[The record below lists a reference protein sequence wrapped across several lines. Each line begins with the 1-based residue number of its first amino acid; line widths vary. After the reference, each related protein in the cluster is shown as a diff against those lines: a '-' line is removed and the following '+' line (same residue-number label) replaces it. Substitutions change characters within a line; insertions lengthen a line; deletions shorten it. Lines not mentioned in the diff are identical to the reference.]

1 MSDTTYNRTYKGFRG
16 VDFSS
21 SRSDC
26 DPTRFNYLV
35 NMWRDYH
42 SEQGAA
48 VETVPGFR
56 TLFKL
61 GGDTD
66 AKVYGMH
73 YLPGKS
79 PAESGRYIV
88 HAGKKLY
95 SVTMKETVEGEE
107 KKEEYTP
114 TEVYDAMN
122 EARSQ
127 SVLFH
132 DRIYLV
138 DGKKYLCLA
147 DGGVLQ
153 QETNAYVPTTY
164 LDGDPYEQKN
174 MLTDAFREKYTAPS
188 YEESERYHYAI
199 HEEAKTLYYIED
211 DGNKITIRGGVVQVK
226 EDGTVVRLTPFLSE
240 NFDMSGYD
248 GAKIL
253 VNDDLVDV
261 DATTFSN
268 EIREFEWFE
277 WFETSAPTTF
287 SVGYA
292 TSLNATHYF
301 LWVQTDPQIGPYERY
316 FLGWF
321 SPVGE
326 NYRFTGKDYGF
337 TCTLDLDQYA
347 IKTFLEIDTPKADDL
362 AEVRIGGQ
370 SVPNSFQSVGDLRN
384 VLVGNPDF
392 TEDYKG
398 TTKDAI
404 NGCTLI
410 CEFDGRI
417 FLSGNPQL
425 PNSVFYSQR
434 DLTGYNNP
442 FYIGCYNYLN
452 DGTGRTPITAMMTTP
467 TQLIVL
473 KDDVSQGSF
482 IYYHYAQDNPS
493 TNKIT
498 ADLQPRIYSREN
510 GVPGVGCLGTAV
522 NFSDDP
528 CFLSPKGLEAIGK
541 SQVNLERTL
550 AHRSSHVDARL
561 CNEDLRNAVSCEWDG
576 YLVLLVPGG
585 RAYLADSR
593 QIYTHMGD
601 AQYEWYYLDGIGVW
615 QGQTDRYQ
623 FVTDDNN
630 VPTGLSED
638 IGMPIGY
645 KDGFADD
652 CEILSAPYEGN
663 VYRYVQSE
671 GIAYLVDTI
680 GGDKTGKE
688 QIGGTFK
695 QATALL
701 SVDGRLLFGCEDGT
715 VCMFNTDKRGA
726 DFYLPP
732 EAYTF
737 NGRRYRTG
745 CALCSDTCGVTNMSK
760 STIRGSFALT
770 TKAHPYTMVTCMVR
784 TDSKGWEVVDELY
797 AGRTDMG
804 HIDFRRFKFNPMEEA
819 ISIVGEREKR
829 WVEKQLYFYTDCYEG
844 PFGMISA
851 TYDYKIAGK
860 VRNR

>member
-79 PAESGRYIV
+79 AAEKGRYIV

-95 SVTMKETVEGEE
+95 SVTGKETVEGEE

-114 TEVYDAMN
+114 TEVYNAMN

-138 DGKKYLCLA
+138 DGKKYCRISSDMFE
-147 DGGVLQ
+147 DGEQGG
-153 QETNAYVPTTY
+153 YVPTTY
-164 LDGDPYEQKN
+164 RDGEPYEQKN
-174 MLTDAFREKYTAPS
+174 MLTDRFWEIYTRPS
-188 YEESERYHYAI
+188 YEKGGYYYSI
-199 HEEAKTLYYIED
+199 HEILRSFNDNNIELVFTFADGSSVENIYPFITKATEDGWEYDPAVTSPVVGQPVDFSSDVRIGFAVRLRDNEGSYFLYDNEQKRFLGYIED
-211 DGNKITIRGGVVQVK
+211 ALGYFTYYGNYGIRFTVESESIDGANIGKIDTI
-226 EDGTVVRLTPFLSE
+226 F
-240 NFDMSGYD
+240 FYD
-248 GAKIL
+248 GWEYKYVSETGRAWPLKFSKDIEIQL
-253 VNDDLVDV
+253 ASNSEPN
-261 DATTFSN
+261 TF
-268 EIREFEWFE
+268 
-277 WFETSAPTTF
+277 
-287 SVGYA
+287 
-292 TSLNATHYF
+292 
-301 LWVQTDPQIGPYERY
+301 QT
-316 FLGWF
+316 
-321 SPVGE
+321 
-326 NYRFTGKDYGF
+326 
-337 TCTLDLDQYA
+337 
-347 IKTFLEIDTPKADDL
+347 
-362 AEVRIGGQ
+362 
-370 SVPNSFQSVGDLRN
+370 VGDLRH
-384 VLVGNPDF
+384 VLSGNPDF

-410 CEFDGRI
+410 TEFDGRI

-473 KDDVSQGSF
+473 KDDVSQGSY
-482 IYYHYAQDNPS
+482 IYYHYAQDNQS
-493 TNKIT
+493 TNSIT

-528 CFLSPKGLEAIGK
+528 CFLSPRGMEAIGK

-576 YLVLLVPGG
+576 YLVLLVPEG

-601 AQYEWYYLDGIGVW
+601 AQYEWYYLEGLGVW

-623 FVTDDNN
+623 FVTDDYN
-630 VPTGLSED
+630 VPTELSEE

-652 CEILSAPYEGN
+652 CEILSKAYGGT
-663 VYRYVQSE
+663 VYHYVQGD

-680 GGDKTGKE
+680 GKGTGKE

-701 SVDGRLLFGCEDGT
+701 SVAGKLLFGCEDGT

-770 TKAHPYTMVTCMVR
+770 TKAFPTTTVTCEVR
-784 TDSKGWEVVDELY
+784 TDSQLWEVVDEVV
-797 AGRTDMG
+797 AGRADMSHTD
-804 HIDFRRFKFNPMEEA
+804 FKRYDFNPMEER
-819 ISIVGEREKR
+819 INIIGERAKR
-829 WVEKQLYFYTDCYEG
+829 WVEKQMYFYTDCYEG